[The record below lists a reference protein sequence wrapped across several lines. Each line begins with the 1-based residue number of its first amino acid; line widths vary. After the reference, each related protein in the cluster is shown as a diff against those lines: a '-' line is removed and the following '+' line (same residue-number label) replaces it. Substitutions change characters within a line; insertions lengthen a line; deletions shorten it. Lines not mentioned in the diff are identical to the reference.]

1 MSWPKAETL
10 FTEVEY
16 LALER
21 ASDERHEYLDG
32 LIYLMAGESPAHGTI
47 CTNLVMIIASQ
58 LRGTSCQAWS
68 KDTKVRSGP
77 LPITR
82 YSMEGLFSY
91 PDLVVVCGTPVYLDE
106 YQHVL
111 LNPQVIIEVL
121 SPTTGAFDRGE
132 KFTRYRTY
140 LESLTDYIVVAQDKP
155 SIEHHSRQLKGEWAV
170 KSFTDLADTV
180 TLASVGC
187 TLNLRDVYD
196 RIEFPLSETEEVDKE
211 PAPPII

>member
-10 FTEVEY
+10 FTEIEY
-16 LALER
+16 MALER

-32 LIYLMAGESPAHGTI
+32 LIYLMAGESPAHGTT
-47 CTNLVMIIASQ
+47 CMNLAMIIATQ
-58 LRGTSCQAWS
+58 LRGTPCQAWS

-77 LPITR
+77 LPVTR

-121 SPTTGAFDRGE
+121 SPTTEAFDRGK
-132 KFTRYRTY
+132 KFERYSTY
-140 LESLTDYIVVAQDKP
+140 LESLTDYVIVAQDRP
-155 SIEHHSRQLKGEWAV
+155 LVEHYSRQANGQWLITYA
-170 KSFTDLADTV
+170 TDLADTV
-180 TLASVGC
+180 TLASVGGR
-187 TLNLRDVYD
+187 LNLRDVYD
-196 RIEFPLSETEEVDKE
+196 RIKFSPPEDEGEDEELAL
-211 PAPPII
+211 PSN

>member
-10 FTEVEY
+10 FTELEY

-21 ASDERHEYLDG
+21 ASEERHEFLDG

-47 CTNLVMIIASQ
+47 CTNLVMIVASQ
-58 LRGTSCQAWS
+58 LRGTPCQAWS

-77 LPITR
+77 LPVTR

-132 KFTRYRTY
+132 KFKRYRTH
-140 LESLTDYIVVAQDKP
+140 LESLTDYVVVAQDKP
-155 SIEHHSRQLKGEWAV
+155 LIEHHRRQANGDWSV
-170 KSFTDLADTV
+170 QSFTNLADTV
-180 TLASVGC
+180 TLDSIGC
-187 TLNLRDVYD
+187 TLGLRDVYD
-196 RIEFPLSETEEVDKE
+196 RIEFPSPEEKVE
-211 PAPPII
+211 EAPPPVN

>member
-21 ASDERHEYLDG
+21 ASEERHEFLDG
-32 LIYLMAGESPAHGTI
+32 LIYLMAGESPAHATI
-47 CTNLVMIIASQ
+47 CTNLVMIVASQ
-58 LRGTSCQAWS
+58 LRGTPCQAWS

-77 LPITR
+77 LPVTR

-121 SPTTGAFDRGE
+121 SPSTAAFDRGE
-132 KFTRYRTY
+132 KCLRYRTY
-140 LESLTDYIVVAQDKP
+140 LQSLTDYLVVAQDKP
-155 SIEHHSRQLKGEWAV
+155 LIEHHSRQPNGEWSV
-170 KSFTDLADTV
+170 KSVTDMADTV
-180 TLASVGC
+180 TLTSIGC

-196 RIEFPLSETEEVDKE
+196 RIEFASPEDE
-211 PAPPII
+211 APTPPTN

>member
-16 LALER
+16 MALER

-32 LIYLMAGESPAHGTI
+32 LIYLMAGESPAHADI
-47 CTNLVMIIASQ
+47 CTNLVMIVASQ
-58 LRGTSCQAWS
+58 LKGTPCRAWS

-77 LPITR
+77 LPVTR

-91 PDLVVVCGTPVYLDE
+91 PNLVVVCGTPVYLDE

-132 KFTRYRTY
+132 KFKRYRTH
-140 LESLTDYIVVAQDKP
+140 LESLTDYLVVAQDKP
-155 SIEHHSRQLKGEWAV
+155 LIEHHSRPPNGEWAA
-170 KSFTDLADTV
+170 KSFTDLADTL
-180 TLASVGC
+180 TLASIGC

-196 RIEFPLSETEEVDKE
+196 RIEFPPHENRIGDENLPSPLV
-211 PAPPII
+211 